1 MRTISRNFIGLTIA
15 LALTVVA
22 CGEDATGVTSGDGL
36 TSAEVAVVIAALGS
50 AFDSVG
56 VAAQQVA
63 AAGPALAAINISE
76 NFSLSVPC
84 ESGTLDVSGSM
95 DGTVDDQTFAMDATL
110 EVSWDPNGCVVSD
123 DINTFT
129 VDGAPRVT
137 VTLDISSSEDIV
149 SISGTETGGF
159 SFTSSD
165 GRSGSCAIDVT
176 FSLVTT
182 ATSVDSTITGT
193 ICGLQASSF
202 ETLGW

>member
-22 CGEDATGVTSGDGL
+22 CGEDATGVTSGDEL

-63 AAGPALAAINISE
+63 AAGPALAAININE

-110 EVSWDPNGCVVSD
+110 EVSWNPKGCVVSD
-123 DINTFT
+123 DLNTFT
-129 VDGAPRVT
+129 VDGAPQVT

-149 SISGTETGGF
+149 SLSGTETGGF

-182 ATSVDSTITGT
+182 ASSVESTITGT

>member
-22 CGEDATGVTSGDGL
+22 CGEDATGVTSGDEL